1 MSNPNTDLGE
11 WLIDDVLRLPDG
23 QIVTYEILQAVGV
36 DSVEIS
42 KIDDYI
48 FAINFKKTGAYDDFR
63 AKSDFGEEMPDEDD
77 E

>member
-11 WLIDDVLRLPDG
+11 WLIDDVLRLPDDK
-23 QIVTYEILQAVGV
+23 IVTYEILLTIGT

-42 KIDDYI
+42 KINEYT
-48 FAINFKKTGAYDDFR
+48 FAINFKKTGAYDNFR
-63 AKSDFGEEMPDEDD
+63 AKFVFGEEAEDED